1 MSEHDMNEP
10 RWSPPSEAD
19 LSALSPFGR
28 WLEKNRA
35 PLPAASWK
43 ITLFAVLALLALAN
57 WFHRPH
63 EPHFGL
69 DALPFFWPVFG
80 LAAGVVMVFL
90 VKKIIQP
97 LFLKRPEDYYGDL

>member
-1 MSEHDMNEP
+1 MSENNET
-10 RWSPPSEAD
+10 RWDPPSEAD
-19 LSALSPFGR
+19 LSALSPLGR
-28 WLEKNRA
+28 LLEKSRA

-69 DALPFFWPVFG
+69 DALPLFWPVFG
-80 LAAGVVMVFL
+80 LAAGVFMVFL
-90 VKKIIQP
+90 VKKIVQP
-97 LFLKRPEDYYGDL
+97 LFLKRPEDFYGDL